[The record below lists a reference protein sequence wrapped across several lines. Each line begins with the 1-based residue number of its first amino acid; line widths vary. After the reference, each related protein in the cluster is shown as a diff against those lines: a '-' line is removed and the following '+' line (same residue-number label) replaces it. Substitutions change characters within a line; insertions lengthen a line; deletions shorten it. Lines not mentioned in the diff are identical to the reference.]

1 MLTLNSQAE
10 TINAPIRK
18 DKSFVP
24 SKSKPVGYEE
34 TTDISD
40 GKGTLI
46 IGLPIRQLMT
56 TTGIKLHLLIG
67 MEPIKTE
74 NQLLTVS
81 TFINPIPLISRDAPN
96 DVFEVNLRAKDY
108 S

>member
-1 MLTLNSQAE
+1 
-10 TINAPIRK
+10 
-18 DKSFVP
+18 
-24 SKSKPVGYEE
+24 
-34 TTDISD
+34 
-40 GKGTLI
+40 
-46 IGLPIRQLMT
+46 MT

-81 TFINPIPLISRDAPN
+81 TFTNPIPLISRDAPN